1 MRAERK
7 EGREMDAVTAAPAGR
22 RIPWKWLGAAAA
34 VVALVVAARML
45 PLQIWL
51 NIFSERVA
59 ALGPAGVVLYAA
71 MYAVAAVLFVPGS
84 VLTLAAGVVFG
95 LFWGTVAV
103 SLGSTAGAALA
114 FLLARYLARERVVA
128 WAAKYPKFRAI
139 DRAIGEQGWK
149 IVALLRLSPLVPFT
163 YSNYLYGLTPVR
175 FWPYVLASWAAMLPG
190 TVLYVYLGVIGKAG
204 LEAAA
209 GAETA
214 RSPLETAALVVGLV
228 ATGVATWY
236 ISRIARRALER
247 ARIAEA
253 ESAAAKSAGDS
264 R

>member
-1 MRAERK
+1 
-7 EGREMDAVTAAPAGR
+7 MDAVTAAPAGR